1 MIIYLF
7 IFKIKLVEIKMD
19 PLKEKII
26 FSNLTNINDNILR
39 DLDSY
44 IFKNPG
50 LSYQECSEGFKAKFN
65 FNVDALEFLI
75 NQINKHPNSFYEVI
89 GPFKIKDNRIFK
101 KINLEDKYERSQL
114 FSLVSENSDL
124 KKIIEEK
131 DKEIDKLTFMVKA
144 MTSNANYY

>member
-1 MIIYLF
+1 
-7 IFKIKLVEIKMD
+7 MD
-19 PLKEKII
+19 SSKEKII
-26 FSNLTNINDNILR
+26 FSNLSSINDNILR
-39 DLDSY
+39 NLDNF
-44 IFKNPG
+44 IFTNPG
-50 LSYQECSEGFKAKFN
+50 LNYQECSEKFKAKFD

-89 GPFKIKDNRIFK
+89 GPFIIKDNKIFK

-131 DKEIDKLTFMVKA
+131 VKEIDRLQKMIK
-144 MTSNANYY
+144 